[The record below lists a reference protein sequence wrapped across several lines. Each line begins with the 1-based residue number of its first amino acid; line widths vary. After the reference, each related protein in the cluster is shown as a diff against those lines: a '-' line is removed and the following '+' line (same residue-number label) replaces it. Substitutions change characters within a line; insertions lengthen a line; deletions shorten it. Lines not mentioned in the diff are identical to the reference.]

1 MLPRSE
7 VLFIG
12 GRSGVGKSTAA
23 EALHDLLVAA
33 DVRHAVIEGDLLDL
47 AHPAPHVEFPEAHL
61 AERNLAAMWSA
72 YRELGHHRLVYT
84 NTVSVLEQDT
94 LAAAMG
100 DDPVVTAVLLR
111 AGDAT
116 TADRLR
122 RRSGGHLPEAQLAH
136 STRTAG
142 RWAPSGRFRRVAEPA
157 ERRDGRAS
165 GDDAAVRDAVTRV
178 DTDSLAP
185 AEVAV
190 RLASLT
196 GWLDA

>member
-1 MLPRSE
+1 MTDTTRRSE

-23 EALHDLLVAA
+23 EALHDLLVGA

-47 AHPAPHVEFPEAHL
+47 AHPAPHVEHPEAHL
-61 AERNLAAMWSA
+61 AERNLAAMWAA
-72 YRELGHHRLVYT
+72 YRGLGHHRLVYT
-84 NTVSVLEQDT
+84 NTVSVLEQDA

-111 AGDAT
+111 AGDAAT
-116 TADRLR
+116 EDRLR

-142 RWAPSGRFRRVAEPA
+142 RL
-157 ERRDGRAS
+157 DT
-165 GDDAAVRDAVTRV
+165 AVRDDVIRV
-178 DTDSLAP
+178 DTDSLTP
-185 AEVAV
+185 GEIAV

-196 GWLDA
+196 GWLEA

>member
-116 TADRLR
+116 TAGRLR

-142 RWAPSGRFRRVAEPA
+142 RL
-157 ERRDGRAS
+157 
-165 GDDAAVRDAVTRV
+165 DAAVRDAVTRV

-196 GWLDA
+196 GWLDT